1 MVASLGPVSK
11 GYVIVK
17 AKYVLLNRIEFNIPP
32 TGFEPAIFGLSVKPR
47 RLIHSNIA
55 YCSPSAL

>member
-17 AKYVLLNRIEFNIPP
+17 AKYVLLSTIEFIPP
-32 TGFEPAIFGLSVKPR
+32 TGFEPAIFGLESRP
-47 RLIHSNIA
+47 LIR
-55 YCSPSAL
+55 